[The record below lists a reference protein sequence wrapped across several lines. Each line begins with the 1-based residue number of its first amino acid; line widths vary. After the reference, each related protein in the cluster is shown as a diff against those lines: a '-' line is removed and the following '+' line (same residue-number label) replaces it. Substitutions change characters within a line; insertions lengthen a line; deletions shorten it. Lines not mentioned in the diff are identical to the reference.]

1 MWHRCADDHRQSV
14 DIWLIWNA
22 LWSYSAISKWPI
34 SAAVLPYWRDASQYC
49 QRYNQSILCCTLC
62 LIWKLHDVFDKTPIY
77 GRLSL
82 QFGLSYK
89 RWNRSWPSLS
99 IFWCKCKKVMLAN
112 YVTELLSSLPPPPIP
127 TPLRCTRILLTQTL
141 SHTFSIAEKAEVTLE
156 YFLRGSFIYLW
167 QRQKVDW
174 WCEANGGGDN
184 LLGHHSHMDSSN
196 QHPFFLFGLYMH
208 TRVIS
213 NVPFTFSQS
222 SKSIT
227 IADNIW
233 RWPITFSTIIWQLLE
248 SSPLTSSSSSCLVS
262 KKSSM

>member
-1 MWHRCADDHRQSV
+1 MDSRSKSICWQRFWMWHRCADDHRQSV

-112 YVTELLSSLPPPPIP
+112 YVTELLSAPPPPH
-127 TPLRCTRILLTQTL
+127 
-141 SHTFSIAEKAEVTLE
+141 SHTPSLHQNSADSNFKSYIFNRRKSRSDTWIFSARQFYIFVAETESRLVV
-156 YFLRGSFIYLW
+156 RG
-167 QRQKVDW
+167 
-174 WCEANGGGDN
+174 
-184 LLGHHSHMDSSN
+184 
-196 QHPFFLFGLYMH
+196 
-208 TRVIS
+208 
-213 NVPFTFSQS
+213 
-222 SKSIT
+222 
-227 IADNIW
+227 
-233 RWPITFSTIIWQLLE
+233 
-248 SSPLTSSSSSCLVS
+248 
-262 KKSSM
+262 